1 MIQKRSKM
9 TIILDILPVKIHVL
23 TAIAA
28 ENKASAYW
36 SRQGQCRGGGG
47 GGGGGGG
54 NWAPPPPPPPRQKKY
69 TPGNGREYPPSSRVP
84 QPRFPGPAPHDRQR

>member
-36 SRQGQCRGGGG
+36 SRLGQCRR
-47 GGGGGGG
+47 
-54 NWAPPPPPPPRQKKY
+54 PPPPPPRQKKY
-69 TPGNGREYPPSSRVP
+69 TPGKGREYPPSSRVP